1 MENMLTIG
9 QLAKLTNTTPVAIR
23 YYEREGL
30 IPKSTRSKGGYRLYP
45 EELVPRFYFIQNA
58 KSVGFSLDEIKEL
71 LSLQQRKNLKSQAVK
86 NITQSKI
93 DEIKDKIKTLNE
105 MQKALTQWAAVCDG
119 KVSIEDCPILEQL
132 YQPST
137 K

>member
-1 MENMLTIG
+1 MLTIG

-71 LSLQQRKNLKSQAVK
+71 LSLQQKKNVKSQAIK
-86 NITQSKI
+86 DITQYKI
-93 DEIKDKIKTLNE
+93 DEIKEKIKALNK
-105 MQKALTQWAAVCDG
+105 MQDALTQWAAACDG
-119 KVSIEDCPILEQL
+119 KVSIEDCPILERL
-132 YQPST
+132 YRSL
-137 K
+137 

>member
-45 EELVPRFYFIQNA
+45 KELVPRFYFIQNA
-58 KSVGFSLDEIKEL
+58 KSVGFSLDEIKE
-71 LSLQQRKNLKSQAVK
+71 RCGRNP
-86 NITQSKI
+86 
-93 DEIKDKIKTLNE
+93 
-105 MQKALTQWAAVCDG
+105 G
-119 KVSIEDCPILEQL
+119 
-132 YQPST
+132 
-137 K
+137 

>member
-45 EELVPRFYFIQNA
+45 KELVPRFCFIQNA

-93 DEIKDKIKTLNE
+93 DEIKDKIKTLNK
-105 MQKALTQWAAVCDG
+105 MQEALMQWTAACDG

>member
-30 IPKSTRSKGGYRLYP
+30 IPKSTRSKGGYRLYH

-58 KSVGFSLDEIKEL
+58 KSVGFSLEEIKEL
-71 LSLQQRKNLKSQAVK
+71 LSLQQKKNLKSQAAK
-86 NITQSKI
+86 GITLTKI
-93 DEIKDKIKTLNE
+93 NEIKNKIETLHQ
-105 MQKALTQWAAVCDG
+105 MQSALAKWADTCDG
-119 KVSIEDCPILEQL
+119 KVSIEKCPILEQL
-132 YQPST
+132 YQPPT

>member
-71 LSLQQRKNLKSQAVK
+71 LSLQQKKNVKSQAIK
-86 NITQSKI
+86 DITQYKI
-93 DEIKDKIKTLNE
+93 DEIKEKIKALNK
-105 MQKALTQWAAVCDG
+105 MQDALTQWAAACDG
-119 KVSIEDCPILEQL
+119 KVSIEDCPILERL
-132 YQPST
+132 YRS
-137 K
+137 